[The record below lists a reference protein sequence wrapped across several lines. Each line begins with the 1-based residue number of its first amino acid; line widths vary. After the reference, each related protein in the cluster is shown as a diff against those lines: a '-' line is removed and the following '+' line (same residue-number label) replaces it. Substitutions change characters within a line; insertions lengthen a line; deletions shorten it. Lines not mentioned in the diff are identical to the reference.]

1 MMDQVKLC
9 AVWPIL
15 FTKGEEEDSLLSL
28 IPDAVLR
35 LLEEFRFERQLL

>member
-15 FTKGEEEDSLLSL
+15 LTKGEDSLLSL